1 MMRSRFTEEQ
11 ITYALRQADSRA
23 PAADV
28 CRQLGVSEATFY
40 VWKQR
45 YANLDDDVTTAT
57 PVFITTTTL
66 SPVARDAADWL
77 KIKVR
82 ESHPLSKS
90 YPMIKCNIN
99 SATGERI
106 YHLPFDQQH
115 DRTNIIP
122 STGDFYAETTAEAEA
137 KGFRRAHRYRGDRS
151 TAAAG
156 P

>member
-1 MMRSRFTEEQ
+1 MKRSRFSDEQ
-11 ITYALRQADSRA
+11 IAYALRQPEAGTA
-23 PAADV
+23 VADV
-28 CRQLGVSEATFY
+28 CRQLGISEATFY
-40 VWKQR
+40 VWKKR
-45 YANLDDDVTTAT
+45 YVNLDDDVTTAT

-66 SPVARDAADWL
+66 SFVARDAADWL